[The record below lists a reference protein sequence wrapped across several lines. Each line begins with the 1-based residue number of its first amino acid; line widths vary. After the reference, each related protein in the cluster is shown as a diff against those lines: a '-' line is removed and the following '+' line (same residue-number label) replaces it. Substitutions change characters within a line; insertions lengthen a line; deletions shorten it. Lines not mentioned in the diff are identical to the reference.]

1 MQGLEGKG
9 QRVHWKME
17 KQYDHCDPL
26 GKYEL
31 QADVKTIDLLV
42 PASDGKDPVVEC

>member
-1 MQGLEGKG
+1 
-9 QRVHWKME
+9 ME
-17 KQYDHCDPL
+17 KQYDHWDPL

-42 PASDGKDPVVEC
+42 SDGKDPVMEY

>member
-9 QRVHWKME
+9 QAVQWKMDE
-17 KQYDHCDPL
+17 QYDPV

-31 QADVKTIDLLV
+31 RADVKTIDLLV
-42 PASDGKDPVVEC
+42 SDGKDPVLEC